1 MYIFDKILSS
11 PKYSAAIGIVVA
23 IIFLFSL
30 NILVTNEI
38 KTAQLDLTEDKLF
51 TLSNGTKKILRAV
64 DEPIIV
70 RFYYSHKLIKSIS
83 SIENSKF

>member
-1 MYIFDKILSS
+1 MYIFDKVLSS
-11 PKYSAAIGIVVA
+11 PKHSAAIGIFVA

-51 TLSNGTKKILRAV
+51 TLSSGTKKILGAV

-70 RFYYSHKLIKSIS
+70 RFYYSHKLG
-83 SIENSKF
+83 

>member
-11 PKYSAAIGIVVA
+11 PKHSAAIGILVA

-38 KTAQLDLTEDKLF
+38 KTAQLD
-51 TLSNGTKKILRAV
+51 
-64 DEPIIV
+64 
-70 RFYYSHKLIKSIS
+70 
-83 SIENSKF
+83 